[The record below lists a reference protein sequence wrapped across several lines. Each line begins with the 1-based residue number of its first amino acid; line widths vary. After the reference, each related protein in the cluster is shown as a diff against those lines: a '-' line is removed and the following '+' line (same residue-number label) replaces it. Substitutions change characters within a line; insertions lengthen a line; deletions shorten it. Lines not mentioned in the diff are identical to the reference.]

1 MDTTVEAPAS
11 LLIRLAAHLID
22 VVVLFA
28 VFLTIWSIASNF
40 VSLSYVPYV
49 NTTIVIAY
57 AVVLESSRG
66 QTLGKQLLRLRVRNA
81 DGVNPTP
88 AQALRRNLYFVLALL
103 PGFIG
108 GLIALTVI
116 GWISA
121 AILVDIDHR
130 QGIHDRFAKET
141 FVTRY
146 PRTRPS

>member
-1 MDTTVEAPAS
+1 MDTTVEVPAS
-11 LLIRLAAHLID
+11 LLVRLAAHIID
-22 VVVLFA
+22 ALVLFG
-28 VFLTIWSIASNF
+28 VFLLIWSVASNF

-49 NTTIVIAY
+49 NTAIVVAY
-57 AVVLESSRG
+57 AVVLESNRG

-81 DGVNPTP
+81 DGRNPTL
-88 AQALRRNLYFVLALL
+88 AQAFRRNLYFVLALL

-130 QGIHDRFAKET
+130 QGVHDRFARET